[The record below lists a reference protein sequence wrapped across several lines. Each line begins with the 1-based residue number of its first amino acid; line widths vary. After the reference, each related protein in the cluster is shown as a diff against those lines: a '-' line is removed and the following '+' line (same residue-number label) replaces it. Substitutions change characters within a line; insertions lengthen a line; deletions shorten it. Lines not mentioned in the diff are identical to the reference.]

1 MTSYSRQYSIYL
13 PVQDSEFELGSP
25 ELKSKDTSKRTR
37 VGKPVRTDLDKIAKG
52 RRATMNSR
60 DSAYDEAEQ
69 LRRAI
74 EESKKDSI
82 VKPEGTRKGK
92 RSRDDSEEYVVP
104 SCFPRSC
111 C

>member
-1 MTSYSRQYSIYL
+1 MSSCSRPYSIYL

-25 ELKSKDTSKRTR
+25 ELKSKDASKRTR
-37 VGKPVRTDLDKIAKG
+37 VGKPVRTDLEKIAKG

-82 VKPEGTRKGK
+82 VKPESTRKGK
-92 RSRDDSEEYVVP
+92 RGRDDSEEYVN
-104 SCFPRSC
+104 SSSLSWSFY
-111 C
+111 